1 MQGKNLRKNADD
13 GSVKIPGQ
21 NSDAAVSYHFL
32 FNQSPDGIVIMSP
45 DGTFI
50 DFNEAAHRQLG
61 YTRDEFAKLHLSN
74 IDPFQTPEEIQDS
87 VKNVL
92 EKGRDEFEVRHRTA
106 AGEIR
111 DVHVIT
117 QSMAL
122 SGRTVFH
129 SIWRDVTERKC
140 AEKALWEA
148 QEKYRDLFENAH
160 DAIFIVDAALH
171 YIDVNKRAT
180 EIYGFSREEFLA
192 MKITD
197 VIPPEQLPRSK
208 VEFEKLWKHQAY
220 EKFIGKMRTKDGRW
234 LDVEINSSPII
245 KDNKVCGSRDIVRDI
260 TERKRAEDALRMS
273 QNYLQTIIDTEPECV
288 KLLDRDGAV
297 LMMNRAGLDMIEAG
311 SLDEVKGKSIYE
323 LVSPEYREAFR
334 TNVNMVFEGKSGTLE
349 FEIVGLK
356 GRRLRLETH
365 AVPLFGE
372 NDRIIALL
380 GITRDITERKKLEEE
395 LIKAQKLESVGLLA
409 GGIAHDFNNLLTAV
423 LGYINLAKK
432 HIGAGDAAGE
442 HLVKAENASLRA
454 RDLTRQ
460 LLTFSRGGAPVRKTA
475 SLREVIK
482 ESASFALRGSD
493 VKYEFFIPD
502 DLWPVDMDEGQ
513 IGQVVQ
519 NLTINADDAM
529 PGGGTVRITCRNVG
543 VPGENVL
550 PLMKG
555 DYVRVSVEDRGT
567 GIAKEHLPKIFDPY
581 FTTKPKGSGLGLATS
596 YSIIK
601 NHDGYIT
608 VESEPG
614 VGTAFHFYLPA
625 SDTRGHAA
633 TARGDK
639 PLPAG
644 GGRILVMDDE
654 ETVREVVADMLK
666 HLGYEVEVARDGVEM
681 LIRYMESRNSGK
693 TFDAVIM
700 DLTVPGGMGGK
711 EAVRKLLE
719 FDPAV
724 KAIVSSGYANNQIM
738 ADYKNFGFA
747 GVITKPFVINHLAAT
762 LDSVMKPSA

>member
-1 MQGKNLRKNADD
+1 MQGQNLRKNSGD
-13 GSVKIPGQ
+13 GSGESPGQ
-21 NSDAAVSYHFL
+21 HDAAISYRVL
-32 FNQSPDGIVIMSP
+32 FNQSPDGIVIMAP

-61 YTRDEFAKLHLSN
+61 YPRDEFAKLRLSD
-74 IDPFQTPEEIQDS
+74 IDPFQKPEEILES
-87 VKNVL
+87 IKNVL

-111 DVHVIT
+111 DVHIIT
-117 QSMAL
+117 QTMPL

-129 SIWRDVTERKC
+129 SIWRDVTERKR

-160 DAIFIVDAALH
+160 DAIFIVDADLR

-180 EIYGFSREEFLA
+180 EISGFSREEFLA

-197 VIPPEQLPRSK
+197 LIPPEQLPRSQ
-208 VEFEKLWKHQAY
+208 VAFEKLRKYRAY
-220 EKFIGKMRTKDGRW
+220 EKFVGKMRTKDGRW
-234 LDVEINSSPII
+234 LDVEINSSAII
-245 KDNKVCGSRDIVRDI
+245 RDDKICGSRDIVRDI
-260 TERKRAEDALRMS
+260 TDRKRAEDALRMS

-288 KLLDRDGAV
+288 KLVDRDGCL
-297 LMMNRAGLDMIEAG
+297 LMMNRAGLAMIEAG
-311 SLDEVKGKSIYE
+311 TLDEVKGKSVSD

-334 TNVNMVFEGKSGTLE
+334 KNVNGVFEGKSGTLE
-349 FEIVGLK
+349 FEIIGLK

-380 GITRDITERKKLEEE
+380 GITRDITVRKKLEEE

-432 HIGAGDAAGE
+432 HIGADDGARE

-460 LLTFSRGGAPVRKTA
+460 LLTFSRGGSPMRKTA
-475 SLREVIK
+475 SLRDVLK
-482 ESASFALRGSD
+482 ESAGFALRGSD
-493 VKYEFFIPD
+493 VTCEFSIPD
-502 DLWPVDMDEGQ
+502 DLWLVEMDEGQ

-519 NLTINADDAM
+519 NLIINANHAM
-529 PGGGTVRITCRNVG
+529 PDGGAIRITCRNVG
-543 VPGENVL
+543 VPEGIL
-550 PLMKG
+550 PLKKG

-614 VGTAFHFYLPA
+614 VGTTFHFYLPA
-625 SDTRGHAA
+625 SDTRGRAA
-633 TARGDK
+633 PARVDAQ
-639 PLPAG
+639 PSAG

-654 ETVREVVADMLK
+654 EIVRDVVADMLK
-666 HLGYEVEVARDGVEM
+666 HLGYEVEVARDGVDM
-681 LIRYMESRNSGK
+681 LIRYMEARNSGK

-711 EAVRKLLE
+711 DAVRKLLE
-719 FDPAV
+719 VDPAV
-724 KAIVSSGYANNQIM
+724 KAIVSSGYADNQIM
-738 ADYKNFGFA
+738 ADYKNYGFA
-747 GVITKPFVINHLAAT
+747 GVIAKPFVINHLAAT
-762 LDSVMKPSA
+762 LDSVIKPSA